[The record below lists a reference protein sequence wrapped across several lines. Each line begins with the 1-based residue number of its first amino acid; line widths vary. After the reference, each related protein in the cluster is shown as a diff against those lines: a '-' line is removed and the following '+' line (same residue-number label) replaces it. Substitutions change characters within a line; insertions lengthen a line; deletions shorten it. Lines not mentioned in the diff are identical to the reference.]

1 MNTQLFHEVA
11 NLLYIEGALLD
22 EHKWDEWLNLYTEDC
37 EFWMPAWDS
46 EHEYTKDPKKEI
58 SLMYYNSRAGLE
70 DRVWRIKSGMSSAST
85 PLPRTW
91 HAVHNIRLG
100 KEEGESIEVFAN
112 WQSHAFKEGETR
124 TFYGRSEYQLKKVAN
139 TLKISR
145 KMVLLINDV
154 IPSVL
159 DIYNI

>member
-1 MNTQLFHEVA
+1 
-11 NLLYIEGALLD
+11 
-22 EHKWDEWLNLYTEDC
+22 
-37 EFWMPAWDS
+37 
-46 EHEYTKDPKKEI
+46 
-58 SLMYYNSRAGLE
+58 MYYNSRAGLE

-124 TFYGRSEYQLKKVAN
+124 TFYGRSEYQLKKIAN
-139 TLKISR
+139 ELKISK